1 VTLPAPSA
9 RPPQLNI
16 CTVIG
21 GGRRA
26 SKSRHPFIKLLTT
39 RVELA
44 TSLWTPLVIRSNF
57 WPADPSHSFTATGMR
72 FSRKLPAV
80 GSINRHCPS
89 EVLRDAE
96 VTARVAV
103 LSRCCDFATAVG
115 LRNPPAPE
123 TAIFAVG
130 LATTV
135 VSATSVRRGMIAEAT
150 FEVGATD
157 STSSSSSP
165 FAAAEAD
172 DEGAEASRVTVR
184 KVVVAQA
191 DRALVAA
198 ALSAPVEVSE
208 NALDC

>member
-1 VTLPAPSA
+1 MTLPAPSA
-9 RPPQLNI
+9 RPPQLNM

-21 GGRRA
+21 GGRLA

-44 TSLWTPLVIRSNF
+44 ALLWAPLVIRSNF
-57 WPADPSHSFTATGMR
+57 WPADPSHGFTATGMR

-115 LRNPPAPE
+115 LRVPPAPE
-123 TAIFAVG
+123 TAIFPVG
-130 LATTV
+130 LAATGA
-135 VSATSVRRGMIAEAT
+135 SATPVRRG
-150 FEVGATD
+150 
-157 STSSSSSP
+157 
-165 FAAAEAD
+165 
-172 DEGAEASRVTVR
+172 
-184 KVVVAQA
+184 
-191 DRALVAA
+191 
-198 ALSAPVEVSE
+198 APAEVSE
-208 NALDC
+208 DALDC

>member
-1 VTLPAPSA
+1 MM
-9 RPPQLNI
+9 
-16 CTVIG
+16 
-21 GGRRA
+21 
-26 SKSRHPFIKLLTT
+26 
-39 RVELA
+39 
-44 TSLWTPLVIRSNF
+44 RSNF
-57 WPADPSHSFTATGMR
+57 WPADPSHGFTATGMR

-80 GSINRHCPS
+80 GSMNRHCPS

-123 TAIFAVG
+123 TPIFAVG
-130 LATTV
+130 LAATAA
-135 VSATSVRRGMIAEAT
+135 SATPVRRGSMAEAT
-150 FEVGATD
+150 FEFRATD

-165 FAAAEAD
+165 FAAAEV
-172 DEGAEASRVTVR
+172 DEAAEASWVTVT

-198 ALSAPVEVSE
+198 TLSAPAEVSGD
-208 NALDC
+208 ALDC

>member
-1 VTLPAPSA
+1 VTVPAPSA

-21 GGRRA
+21 GGRLA

-44 TSLWTPLVIRSNF
+44 ALLWTPLVMRSNF
-57 WPADPSHSFTATGMR
+57 WPADPSHGFTATGMR

-80 GSINRHCPS
+80 GSMNRHCPS

-115 LRNPPAPE
+115 LRVPPAPE
-123 TAIFAVG
+123 TAIFPVG
-130 LATTV
+130 LAATGA
-135 VSATSVRRGMIAEAT
+135 SATPVRTGLPA
-150 FEVGATD
+150 
-157 STSSSSSP
+157 
-165 FAAAEAD
+165 
-172 DEGAEASRVTVR
+172 
-184 KVVVAQA
+184 
-191 DRALVAA
+191 
-198 ALSAPVEVSE
+198 EVSE
-208 NALDC
+208 DALDC